1 MSQLQHVYLMNVAL
15 YFTKEVQVVNF
26 VEVNK
31 KCEEVIKSMK
41 INPLLEEVTFER
53 IKQIF
58 TGMETYQLVYDY
70 DIDDNVKYDGV
81 SIIEY
86 YPERNDNFGIDPRHF
101 QPHIHKI
108 RKLHSCQVNKDFE
121 KIASEFDILRSLNI
135 YAPWSYEGPQ
145 SIKTLYCLKN
155 VITLK
160 NLTIFFSTQV
170 RVEEFIEL
178 RKLLQNVK
186 ISIVCSFYFSDG
198 EIPSKEYVNSL
209 SKLQGINVYFSSFNE
224 NMFGKNVVPI
234 DWFESSL
241 ETLIKY
247 REQTYNTISLSYPTQ
262 ISFSNQ
268 GEDIEFEN
276 DDDDNDDKKND
287 DKKNEVEE
295 INFSE
300 CAMLKEFNISLPK
313 NPSININF
321 PTTLTHLVIK
331 NNENSGITYD
341 SLQNISLLSFN
352 IENEIN
358 KTITLPSTLTR
369 LDVENCSNCKFM
381 FNETWNLKDLYSSCF
396 NCVFPLC
403 DTCDNLGISNV
414 DDNTYNTYGDISKL
428 SQLFNKKFQHI
439 SINSRYL
446 SIQMLPTATIDILDL
461 TCFDLRIIRLL
472 NINANKLICGN
483 VEHIS
488 LLDVNI
494 KEIVFGTIKS
504 LICQRVSS
512 IDIIKGESIETFQID
527 NSEVK
532 PQFITKEI
540 KNYSTET
547 NYIPELPI
555 EKINIIGI
563 TEDVFDLSKYQ
574 FIKLNLNSVT
584 IRKVI
589 LPTTITLFNINNCI
603 IQCKQKVKYLIQ
615 YSNGKL
621 PQINMKQFSVKNVD
635 WDILDARNLNVN
647 TFNIHN
653 CAKLTKILLP
663 TTLTTLVI
671 TNCPVLESLN
681 TTTTKIDVISMKDCK
696 LIKELLVNNGTR
708 KIISSCPLLQQ

>member
-41 INPLLEEVTFER
+41 INPLLEKVTFER

-58 TGMETYQLVYDY
+58 TGMETYQLIYDYDY

-86 YPERNDNFGIDPRHF
+86 CPERNDNYGLNPRYF
-101 QPHIHKI
+101 QPHIQKI
-108 RKLHSCQVNKDFE
+108 RKLHSCQVNTDFE

-145 SIKTLYCLKN
+145 SIEALYCLKN

-209 SKLQGINVYFSSFNE
+209 SKLQGINVYFHLL
-224 NMFGKNVVPI
+224 MKI
-234 DWFESSL
+234 CWFESSL

-276 DDDDNDDKKND
+276 DDDDDDKKNDDKKND

-321 PTTLTHLVIK
+321 PTTLTNLVIK

-341 SLQNISLLSFN
+341 SLQNISLLSLT

-358 KTITLPSTLTR
+358 KTITLPSTLTS

-403 DTCDNLGISNV
+403 DTCDNLDISNV

-461 TCFDLRIIRLL
+461 TCFDLRTIRLL
-472 NINANKLICGN
+472 NITANKLICGN
-483 VEHIS
+483 VEHIT
-488 LLDVNI
+488 LPDANI

-603 IQCKQKVKYLIQ
+603 IQCVEGIEKTQLSQKQKVKYLIQ

-635 WDILDARNLNVN
+635 WDTLDARNLNVN
-647 TFNIHN
+647 TLNIHN

-681 TTTTKIDVISMKDCK
+681 TSK
-696 LIKELLVNNGTR
+696 L
-708 KIISSCPLLQQ
+708 